1 MTTLQEFLAEQQ
13 QEQKLIDEIRRNP
26 KPERLVTVYGGGQ
39 SGSFSMTDAD
49 NSISG
54 TNQIVSLTVNSSNFP
69 VNTYDTITNDGTN
82 GITFTAPFSRYYRIR
97 VRSITI
103 FVVDDANLS
112 AAINSFHTY
121 FPFELGTLDVDFNT
135 DSSTGFISQ
144 SEYRN
149 KLKMTYSSTGPNIL
163 QIEGSTNG
171 YTENEGIVYLETG
184 ERFWID
190 YDYNFLNLRNF
201 SGFNSSSAVLSGFTF
216 FPIFNYLIEE
226 VGVDY

>member
-1 MTTLQEFLAEQQ
+1 MTTLQEFQEQQ
-13 QEQKLIDEIRRNP
+13 KQQQALIDQIRRQP
-26 KPERLVTVYGGGQ
+26 KPERAVTVYGGGQ
-39 SGSFSMTDAD
+39 SGSFSMIDTD

-54 TNQIVSLTVNSSNFP
+54 TNQVVSLTVNSSNFP
-69 VNTYDTITNDGTN
+69 VNTYDSVTNDGTN
-82 GITFTAPFSRYYRIR
+82 GITFTAPFSRFYRVR

-103 FVVDDANLS
+103 FVVDDPNLS

-163 QIEGSTNG
+163 VIEGSTNG

-184 ERFWID
+184 ERFWVD
-190 YDYNFLNLRNF
+190 YDYEFLNLRNF
-201 SGFNSSSAVLSGFTF
+201 SGFNASGPVQSGFTF